1 MNYGKVLKIV
11 DKNHKD
17 GLKSGMRIITMKKC
31 EIEMKPIPSYVKIEG
46 CELYVTYSGQQIT
59 CKYCGNKGHVQSN
72 CQKRL
77 QDFPNLT
84 SDQSNGNIFKS
95 ASIENF
101 EISADNIKLPKKRK
115 LASDLN
121 DSHSNFQIA
130 KLCAEERSDDQTLNK
145 PKMHHNTEPQAT
157 VEVLSS
163 LSDGENISTNEIDS
177 NVQQKEWWQETSEP
191 FQILSTDNNK
201 HSMNWWEMSNQI
213 SCISCKT
220 VNNVNENN
228 SSFSCVECGEEQIV
242 ADTCCD
248 EPSSNKRFAVR
259 VNELETECP
268 TCKSEMIKLPCC
280 DQFRQKSIID
290 DNIYNCKVCEKY
302 SIGCVCEVINK
313 LPPKAMSW
321 KCSRLKCHH
330 FTIHCECGRITYQ
343 ELKSSEPYKCP
354 CGYEYEQD
362 IEIGV
367 CKI

>member
-1 MNYGKVLKIV
+1 
-11 DKNHKD
+11 
-17 GLKSGMRIITMKKC
+17 
-31 EIEMKPIPSYVKIEG
+31 
-46 CELYVTYSGQQIT
+46 
-59 CKYCGNKGHVQSN
+59 
-72 CQKRL
+72 
-77 QDFPNLT
+77 
-84 SDQSNGNIFKS
+84 
-95 ASIENF
+95 
-101 EISADNIKLPKKRK
+101 
-115 LASDLN
+115 
-121 DSHSNFQIA
+121 
-130 KLCAEERSDDQTLNK
+130 
-145 PKMHHNTEPQAT
+145 
-157 VEVLSS
+157 
-163 LSDGENISTNEIDS
+163 
-177 NVQQKEWWQETSEP
+177 
-191 FQILSTDNNK
+191 
-201 HSMNWWEMSNQI
+201 MSNQI

-248 EPSSNKRFAVR
+248 KPSSNKRFAVR

-302 SIGCVCEVINK
+302 SIGCVCKVINK

-343 ELKSSEPYKCP
+343 ELKSSEPYKCL